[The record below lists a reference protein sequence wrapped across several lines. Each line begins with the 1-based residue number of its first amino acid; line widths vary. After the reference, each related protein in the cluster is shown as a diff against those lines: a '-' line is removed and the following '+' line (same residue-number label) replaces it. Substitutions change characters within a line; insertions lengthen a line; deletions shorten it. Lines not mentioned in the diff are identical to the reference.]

1 MSIQTQFSKILHY
14 FQRPQKTAK
23 VAKERLQIIIA
34 HERVTRDKPDYL
46 SAMQKDLIEVI
57 AKYVDINREDVKIE
71 LERQDGC
78 SILELNVTLPNFL
91 DKKENSKVEAATEF

>member
-1 MSIQTQFSKILHY
+1 MSIQNQFSKILHY
-14 FQRPQKTAK
+14 FQRPQKSAK

-46 SAMQKDLIEVI
+46 SAMQKDLIDVI
-57 AKYVDINREDVKIE
+57 AKYVNINKEDVKIE
-71 LERQDGC
+71 LERQEGC

-91 DKKENSKVEAATEF
+91 DRSENSKAESESAM

>member
-1 MSIQTQFSKILHY
+1 MNIRKPLSKILHY
-14 FQRPQKTAK
+14 FQRPRKSAK

-46 SAMQKDLIEVI
+46 SEMQRDLIDVI
-57 AKYVDINREDVKIE
+57 AKYVNINKENVKIE

-78 SILELNVTLPNFL
+78 SILELNVTLPPFL
-91 DKKENSKVEAATEF
+91 DKKENEKAELAIED